1 MTRVKEVDCLLAD
14 NEVCPRAE
22 WTAFRDI
29 EGFKGFDYAIAY
41 DVVYVFIAYP
51 GIIIRIVI
59 FKCIRYSEDG

>member
-1 MTRVKEVDCLLAD
+1 MSKCGVNSLA
-14 NEVCPRAE
+14 RL
-22 WTAFRDI
+22 
-29 EGFKGFDYAIAY
+29 EGFKGFDYGIAY